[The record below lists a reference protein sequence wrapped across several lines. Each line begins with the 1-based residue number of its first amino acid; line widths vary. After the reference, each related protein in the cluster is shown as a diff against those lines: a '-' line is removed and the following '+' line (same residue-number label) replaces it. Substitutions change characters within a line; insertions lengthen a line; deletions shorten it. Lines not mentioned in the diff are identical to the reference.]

1 MCASTSSIL
10 QFVRAEPTC
19 YDGHSSYRPLDQL
32 QLSWSTTLLE
42 SHPSIHPT
50 DEPPTEA
57 ADHHR
62 FSTSASS
69 QPSMKPSDNTTLIM
83 LNHRRKS
90 PPWKEQWNDL
100 YSVYMYLYHTLFI
113 FLYLCRSASP
123 QEKTNR
129 MDSELNS
136 IL

>member
-1 MCASTSSIL
+1 MLPPRQYCSSCVQNPRVMTATHPTGRSTSYSYPGRPPSL
-10 QFVRAEPTC
+10 RAI
-19 YDGHSSYRPLDQL
+19 
-32 QLSWSTTLLE
+32 
-42 SHPSIHPT
+42 HPSIHPT